1 MPDDTKPDHAAAES
15 VARLTITNGLHIGPE
30 DRHNILNVF
39 CAYLARDEQYKQA
52 VEDVRVTLEALKDIY
67 QCMGGDDSAAKGW
80 NAPEDVWEI
89 ALDAITA
96 IRARYPE
103 PDDAR

>member
-1 MPDDTKPDHAAAES
+1 MPDNTKPDHAAALKQPPNWEN
-15 VARLTITNGLHIGPE
+15 RLGAWKDINEWGRNLS
-30 DRHNILNVF
+30 R
-39 CAYLARDEQYKQA
+39 CYLARDEQYKQA
-52 VEDVRVTLEALKDIY
+52 VKDVRVALEALKDIY

>member
-1 MPDDTKPDHAAAES
+1 MAFLEIGTEIGAVTVVTHVEHNGYYGGFG
-15 VARLTITNGLHIGPE
+15 LTIEETPS
-30 DRHNILNVF
+30 
-39 CAYLARDEQYKQA
+39 AYLARDEQYKQA